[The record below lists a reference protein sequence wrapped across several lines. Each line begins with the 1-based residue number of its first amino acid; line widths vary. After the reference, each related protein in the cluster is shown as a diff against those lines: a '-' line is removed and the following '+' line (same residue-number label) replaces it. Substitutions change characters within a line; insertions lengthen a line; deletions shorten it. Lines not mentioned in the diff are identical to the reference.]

1 MQETVLPGATAPFST
16 LLYVLIPGLP
26 FLGFLLNGL
35 LNKRLSGTVA
45 GALGSLTVFGSFLL
59 SVFLFVNFKYQ
70 YTVELFDWMTVGSLQ
85 IPFSYQID
93 QLSLLMLLL
102 ITGVG
107 TLIHLYSI
115 GYMSHDEN
123 VGKFFSFLNLFVFSM
138 LILVL
143 GANFVI
149 LFIGWEGVGLC
160 SYLLIGF
167 WNTHTSYNNA
177 AKKAFI
183 INRVG
188 DLGFLLGI
196 FLMYLTFNSVQYAEV
211 FQKAHL
217 GQFGTYGVSICTAIT
232 LLLFVGAMGK
242 SAQLPL
248 YTWLPDA
255 MAGPTPVSALIHA
268 ATMVTAGIY
277 LVLRANVLFT
287 LAPQTL
293 EVVGIIGLA
302 TALFAATIGLAQN
315 DIKKVLAY
323 STVSQLGYMFLAL
336 GVMGYTS
343 SFFHV
348 LTHAFFKALLFLGA
362 GSVIHA
368 MSNEQDMRRM
378 GGLRKALPVTFLT
391 MLIGCLAISGIPPFA
406 GFFSKDEILSHVYE
420 HSKVM
425 WAIGVFTSFLT
436 AFYMF
441 RLLFLTFFGEFRGTE
456 EQRHHLHESPAS
468 MTLPLIGLAVL
479 STVGGF
485 MGAPMFLGKHY
496 LADYLAP
503 IFTYSRQILPAAFTA
518 EPEHATELMLIGVS
532 VLVAVVG
539 IVLAYVQYVA
549 RAQRPA
555 EDEAQRSTIDS
566 LVYHKYYVDEL
577 YNNLFV
583 KPVMALS
590 TGLFR
595 FVENGIIDPIANGV
609 GRVTL
614 AGGQLLRYVQ
624 TGSVETYLILMVLGI
639 VLILGLNFGR
649 L

>member
-45 GALGSLTVFGSFLL
+45 GALGTLAVLGSFLL

-70 YTVELFDWMTVGSLQ
+70 YTVNLFDWISVGSLQ

-107 TLIHLYSI
+107 TLIHIYSI
-115 GYMSHDEN
+115 GYMHHDEN

-167 WNTHTSYNNA
+167 WNKNTSYNNA

-196 FLMYLTFNSVQYAEV
+196 FLIYLTFNSVQYAEV
-211 FQKAHL
+211 FQKASL
-217 GQFGTYGVSICTAIT
+217 GQFGTYGVGVCTAIT

-277 LVLRANVLFT
+277 LVLRSNVLFT

-378 GGLRKALPVTFLT
+378 GGLRKALPITFLT

-468 MTLPLIGLAVL
+468 MTLPLIVLAIL
-479 STVGGF
+479 SAVGGF
-485 MGAPMFLGKHY
+485 MGAPMFVGKHY

-503 IFTYSRQILPAAFTA
+503 IFTYSKQILPAAFTT
-518 EPEHATELMLIGVS
+518 EPEHNTELMLMGIS
-532 VLVAVVG
+532 VLVAVIG

-555 EDEAQRSTIDS
+555 EDDAQRSAPEN
-566 LVYHKYYVDEL
+566 LVYHKYYIDEL
-577 YNNLFV
+577 YDTLIV

-590 TGLFR
+590 TGLYK

-614 AGGQLLRYVQ
+614 AGGQLLRNVQ